1 MLLYGQSV
9 NAISLKFDHDFMY
22 LLSYGLIHSQSA
34 KLLCHHPSLWSPV
47 LEVALA
53 VWVILKVRCAIERRP
68 FRLILEEAHSF
79 DILRFPLAVSPF
91 NINIQRLPTFLLSV
105 VNR

>member
-1 MLLYGQSV
+1 MGKPM
-9 NAISLKFDHDFMY
+9 NATSLNFDHDFMY

-34 KLLCHHPSLWSPV
+34 KLLRHHPSLWSPV

-53 VWVILKVRCAIERRP
+53 VWVILNVRCAIERRP
-68 FRLILEEAHSF
+68 LRLILEESHSF
-79 DILRFPLAVSPF
+79 DILRFPLAISPV
-91 NINIQRLPTFLLSV
+91 NHNIQRLPTFLLSV